1 MTFVYLLDGKTT
13 EYPVMPI
20 ADKDII
26 DTNGAGDAFVGG
38 EKVLRLF
45 LVGYQYYG
53 DYRYIVLWIWMVGYP
68 STGVGN
74 YGVDS
79 KFWTANSN
87 WSLYLPLESNII
99 FAWLGLIS

>member
-13 EYPVMPI
+13 EYPVIPI

-38 EKVLRLF
+38 EKGLRLF

-53 DYRYIVLWIWMVGYP
+53 DYRYIVL
-68 STGVGN
+68 
-74 YGVDS
+74 
-79 KFWTANSN
+79 
-87 WSLYLPLESNII
+87 
-99 FAWLGLIS
+99 

>member
-1 MTFVYLLDGKTT
+1 MRYYVDALLTQMTFVYLLDGKTT
-13 EYPVMPI
+13 EYPVIPI

-53 DYRYIVLWIWMVGYP
+53 DWIVLWIWMVG
-68 STGVGN
+68 
-74 YGVDS
+74 
-79 KFWTANSN
+79 
-87 WSLYLPLESNII
+87 
-99 FAWLGLIS
+99 

>member
-13 EYPVMPI
+13 EYPVIPI

-53 DYRYIVLWIWMVGYP
+53 DWIGLWIWMVG
-68 STGVGN
+68 
-74 YGVDS
+74 
-79 KFWTANSN
+79 
-87 WSLYLPLESNII
+87 
-99 FAWLGLIS
+99 